1 MRRSCTNTFVLPITF
16 LVSSLM
22 NMRDRRRCGHIAIRF
37 AILISKMVDA
47 PRRLTRRSV
56 A

>member
-1 MRRSCTNTFVLPITF
+1 MRRSRIDTFVLPITF
-16 LVSSLM
+16 LVPFPVYAHH
-22 NMRDRRRCGHIAIRF
+22 RRRCGHVAIRF
-37 AILISKMVDA
+37 AIMIAKMVDA